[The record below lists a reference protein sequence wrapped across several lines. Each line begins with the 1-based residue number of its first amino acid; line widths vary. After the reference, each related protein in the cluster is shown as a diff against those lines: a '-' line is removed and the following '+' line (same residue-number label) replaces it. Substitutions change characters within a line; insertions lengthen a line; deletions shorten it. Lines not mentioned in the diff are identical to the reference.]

1 VARRQG
7 SPATRIHT
15 HSGHPHARA
24 LPPASLT
31 LPDVKHV
38 RSRAQDREESCT
50 TTGSKAQP
58 VSPMDYNPGGGGNFH
73 MMCEY
78 CGTVAE
84 YSADDADDGLF
95 SCPRCYAV
103 HTHTSTQAA
112 ATNHADVPAA
122 TSGDLAGARDKR
134 RRVGGAGGLGGAGV
148 GAPGDDDP
156 ALAAAA
162 AGGADGAAPA
172 KRARVRRRRRRRWT
186 TVLNAMWARAVQQA
200 VAPSRSRATTPRGE
214 RRVLHR
220 HRLSSARL
228 RIGV

>member
-1 VARRQG
+1 MARRQG

-95 SCPRCYAV
+95 SCHCPRCYAV

-112 ATNHADVPAA
+112 ATRVFN
-122 TSGDLAGARDKR
+122 SGREKKSQPTDKTDIS
-134 RRVGGAGGLGGAGV
+134 GISGFF
-148 GAPGDDDP
+148 
-156 ALAAAA
+156 
-162 AGGADGAAPA
+162 
-172 KRARVRRRRRRRWT
+172 
-186 TVLNAMWARAVQQA
+186 
-200 VAPSRSRATTPRGE
+200 
-214 RRVLHR
+214 
-220 HRLSSARL
+220 
-228 RIGV
+228 IFFIFIFIF

>member
-1 VARRQG
+1 
-7 SPATRIHT
+7 
-15 HSGHPHARA
+15 
-24 LPPASLT
+24 
-31 LPDVKHV
+31 
-38 RSRAQDREESCT
+38 
-50 TTGSKAQP
+50 
-58 VSPMDYNPGGGGNFH
+58 MDYNPGGGGNFH

-122 TSGDLAGARDKR
+122 ASGDLAGARDKR

-162 AGGADGAAPA
+162 AAAGGADGAAPA
-172 KRARVRRRRRRRWT
+172 ERARVRRRRRRRRRLGP
-186 TVLNAMWARAVQQA
+186 VERCDDSGAQRNVGAGRAA
-200 VAPSRSRATTPRGE
+200 GGRGPR
-214 RRVLHR
+214 RRGGR
-220 HRLSSARL
+220 DASF
-228 RIGV
+228 IGTD